1 MIKSKYIEGEYN
13 MAVQISLCVLAV
25 LTAALFIAIRVTKGG
40 TWGIVTKTL
49 ASFCFVLYGAL
60 SFTQITWYT
69 KGSVFIILGLI
80 CGLIGDIILDLKY
93 VYKEHNDIYLNTGML
108 AFGIGHIFYFI
119 GTVLI
124 SQSVIKL
131 WLPIVVA
138 LAVASVLTPIIY
150 LVSKKLMGL
159 DYGKFAWQS
168 MIYCFILTF
177 MSVFTIYLA
186 CLQLE
191 FLILAA
197 GITMILLSDLVL
209 STQYF
214 GGKVDDKFCTI
225 VNHAVYYAGQILI
238 ATFLYLF

>member
-1 MIKSKYIEGEYN
+1 
-13 MAVQISLCVLAV
+13 MAVQIIMCVLAV
-25 LTAALFIAIRVTKGG
+25 LTAGLFILIRVTKGG
-40 TWGIVTKTL
+40 TWGIVLKTL
-49 ASFCFVLYGAL
+49 ASFCFVLYGML
-60 SFTQITWYT
+60 SYTQITWFS
-69 KGSVFIILGLI
+69 KGSIFIIVGLL

-93 VYKEHNDIYLNTGML
+93 VYRESNDIYLNTGML
-108 AFGIGHIFYFI
+108 AFGVGHIFYFV

-124 SQSVIKL
+124 SESVVKL

-138 LAVASVLTPIIY
+138 LSIAAVLTPVIY
-150 LVSKKLMGL
+150 FVSKRLMGL

-168 MIYCFILTF
+168 MIYCFVLTF
-177 MSVFTIYLA
+177 MSAFTIYLA

-197 GITMILLSDLVL
+197 GVTMILLSDLVL

>member
-1 MIKSKYIEGEYN
+1 
-13 MAVQISLCVLAV
+13 MAVQIIMCVLAV
-25 LTAALFIAIRVTKGG
+25 LTAGLLILIRVTKGG
-40 TWGIVTKTL
+40 SWGIVLKTL
-49 ASFCFVLYGAL
+49 ASFCFVLYGLL
-60 SFTQITWYT
+60 SYTQITWFS
-69 KGSVFIILGLI
+69 KGSIFIIVGLL

-93 VYKEHNDIYLNTGML
+93 VYRESNDIYLNTGML
-108 AFGIGHIFYFI
+108 AFGVGHIFYFV

-124 SQSVIKL
+124 SESVVKL

-138 LAVASVLTPIIY
+138 LSIAAVLTPVIY
-150 LVSKKLMGL
+150 FVSKRLMGL

-177 MSVFTIYLA
+177 MSAFTIYLA
-186 CLQLE
+186 CLHLE

-197 GITMILLSDLVL
+197 GVTMILLSDLVL

>member
-1 MIKSKYIEGEYN
+1 
-13 MAVQISLCVLAV
+13 MAVQIIMCVLAV
-25 LTAALFIAIRVTKGG
+25 LTAGLFILIRVTKGG
-40 TWGIVTKTL
+40 TWGIVLKTL
-49 ASFCFVLYGAL
+49 ASFCFVLYGLL
-60 SFTQITWYT
+60 SYTQITWFS
-69 KGSVFIILGLI
+69 KGSIFIIVGLL

-93 VYKEHNDIYLNTGML
+93 VYRESNDIYLNTGML
-108 AFGIGHIFYFI
+108 AFGVGHIFYFVA
-119 GTVLI
+119 TVLI
-124 SQSVIKL
+124 SESVVKL

-138 LAVASVLTPIIY
+138 LSIAAVLTPVIY
-150 LVSKKLMGL
+150 FVSKRLMGL
-159 DYGKFAWQS
+159 DYGRFAWQS

-177 MSVFTIYLA
+177 MSAFTIYLA

-197 GITMILLSDLVL
+197 GVTMILLSDLVL

>member
-1 MIKSKYIEGEYN
+1 
-13 MAVQISLCVLAV
+13 MAVQIIMCVLAV
-25 LTAALFIAIRVTKGG
+25 LTAGLFILIRVTKGG
-40 TWGIVTKTL
+40 TWGIVLKTL
-49 ASFCFVLYGAL
+49 ASFCFVLYGML
-60 SFTQITWYT
+60 SYTQITWFS
-69 KGSVFIILGLI
+69 KGSIFIIVGLL

-93 VYKEHNDIYLNTGML
+93 VYRESNDIYLNTGML
-108 AFGIGHIFYFI
+108 AFGVGHIFYFV

-124 SQSVIKL
+124 SESVVKL

-138 LAVASVLTPIIY
+138 LSIAAVLTPVIY
-150 LVSKKLMGL
+150 VVSKRLMGL

-177 MSVFTIYLA
+177 MSAFTIYLA

-197 GITMILLSDLVL
+197 GVTMILLSDLVL

>member
-1 MIKSKYIEGEYN
+1 
-13 MAVQISLCVLAV
+13 MAVQIIMCVLAV
-25 LTAALFIAIRVTKGG
+25 LTAGLFILIRVTKGG
-40 TWGIVTKTL
+40 TWGIVLKTL
-49 ASFCFVLYGAL
+49 ASFCFVLYGLL
-60 SFTQITWYT
+60 SYTQITWFS
-69 KGSVFIILGLI
+69 KGSIFIIVGLL

-93 VYKEHNDIYLNTGML
+93 VYRESNDIYLNTGML
-108 AFGIGHIFYFI
+108 AFGVGHIFYFV

-124 SQSVIKL
+124 SESVVKL

-138 LAVASVLTPIIY
+138 LSIAAVLTPVIY
-150 LVSKKLMGL
+150 FVSKRLMGL

-177 MSVFTIYLA
+177 MSAFTIYLA

-197 GITMILLSDLVL
+197 GVTMILLSDLVL

>member
-1 MIKSKYIEGEYN
+1 
-13 MAVQISLCVLAV
+13 MAVQIIMCVLAV
-25 LTAALFIAIRVTKGG
+25 LTAGLFILIRVTKGG
-40 TWGIVTKTL
+40 TWGIVLKTL
-49 ASFCFVLYGAL
+49 ASFCFVLYGML
-60 SFTQITWYT
+60 SYTQITWFS
-69 KGSVFIILGLI
+69 KGSIFIIVGLL

-93 VYKEHNDIYLNTGML
+93 VYRESNDIYLNTGML
-108 AFGIGHIFYFI
+108 AFGVGHIFYFV

-124 SQSVIKL
+124 SESVVKL

-138 LAVASVLTPIIY
+138 LSIAAVLTPVIY
-150 LVSKKLMGL
+150 FVSKRLMGL

-177 MSVFTIYLA
+177 MSAFTIYLA

-197 GITMILLSDLVL
+197 GVTMILLSDLVL

>member
-1 MIKSKYIEGEYN
+1 
-13 MAVQISLCVLAV
+13 MAVQIIMCVLAV
-25 LTAALFIAIRVTKGG
+25 LTAGLFILIRVTKGG
-40 TWGIVTKTL
+40 TWGIVLKTL
-49 ASFCFVLYGAL
+49 ASFCFVLYGLL
-60 SFTQITWYT
+60 SYTQITWFS
-69 KGSVFIILGLI
+69 KGSIFIIVGLL

-93 VYKEHNDIYLNTGML
+93 VYRESNDIYLNTGVL
-108 AFGIGHIFYFI
+108 AFGVGHIFYFV

-124 SQSVIKL
+124 SESVVKL

-138 LAVASVLTPIIY
+138 LSIAAVLTPVIY
-150 LVSKKLMGL
+150 FVSKRLMGL

-177 MSVFTIYLA
+177 MSAFTIYLA

-197 GITMILLSDLVL
+197 GVTMILLSDLVL

>member
-1 MIKSKYIEGEYN
+1 
-13 MAVQISLCVLAV
+13 MAVQIIMCVLAV
-25 LTAALFIAIRVTKGG
+25 LTAGLFILIRVTKGG
-40 TWGIVTKTL
+40 TWGIVLKTL
-49 ASFCFVLYGAL
+49 ASFCFVLYGML
-60 SFTQITWYT
+60 SYTQITWFS
-69 KGSVFIILGLI
+69 KGSIFIIVGLL

-93 VYKEHNDIYLNTGML
+93 VYRESNDIYLNTGML
-108 AFGIGHIFYFI
+108 AFGVGHIFYFL

-124 SQSVIKL
+124 SESVVKL

-138 LAVASVLTPIIY
+138 LSIAAVLTPVIY
-150 LVSKKLMGL
+150 FVSKRLMGL

-177 MSVFTIYLA
+177 MSAFTIYLA

-197 GITMILLSDLVL
+197 GVTMILLSDLVL

>member
-1 MIKSKYIEGEYN
+1 
-13 MAVQISLCVLAV
+13 MAVQIIMCVLAV
-25 LTAALFIAIRVTKGG
+25 LTAGLFILIRVTKGG
-40 TWGIVTKTL
+40 TWGIVLKTL
-49 ASFCFVLYGAL
+49 ASFCFVLYGLL
-60 SFTQITWYT
+60 SYTQITWFS
-69 KGSVFIILGLI
+69 KGSIFIIVGLL

-93 VYKEHNDIYLNTGML
+93 VYRESNDIYLNTGML
-108 AFGIGHIFYFI
+108 AFGVGHIFYFV

-124 SQSVIKL
+124 SESVVKL

-138 LAVASVLTPIIY
+138 LSIAAVLTPVIY
-150 LVSKKLMGL
+150 FVSKRLMGL
-159 DYGKFAWQS
+159 DYGRFAWQS

-177 MSVFTIYLA
+177 MSAFTIYLA

-197 GITMILLSDLVL
+197 GVTMILLSDLVL